1 MAAVLHRS
9 AISWQ
14 DVLDAHA
21 TLFEAVVTDAS
32 VALVPR
38 WRVDA
43 QGQRRANIMPRTEP
57 VPMQLWLRE
66 AQAMQLREGVFTG
79 LASLDSDLL
88 LIAEDGALEDALA
101 HERPLSELKRL
112 LRRNRVLFMV
122 LRTRDALRERG
133 WTEFLEALGLPFLG
147 TCR

>member
-1 MAAVLHRS
+1 MAALAQSVLD
-9 AISWQ
+9 WQ
-14 DVLDAHA
+14 PVLDAHVG
-21 TLFEAVVTDAS
+21 LFEPLALGAS

-38 WRVDA
+38 WREDA
-43 QGQRRANIMPRTEP
+43 QGVRRANIMPKTDP

-66 AQAMQLREGVFTG
+66 PLAMRARSSIFTG
-79 LASLDSDLL
+79 LASLASDVL
-88 LIAEDGALEDALA
+88 LIAEDGALETALT
-101 HERPLSELKRL
+101 HERPLSELKRQ

-122 LRTRDALRERG
+122 LRTRDELRERG

>member
-1 MAAVLHRS
+1 MAAVAQL
-9 AISWQ
+9 ALDWQ
-14 DVLDAHA
+14 PVLDAHA
-21 TLFEAVVTDAS
+21 ELFEPLVPGAS

-38 WRVDA
+38 WRIDA
-43 QGQRRANIMPRTEP
+43 QGQRRANVMPKTES

-66 AQAMQLREGVFTG
+66 PQAMRVRSSIFTG
-79 LASLDSDLL
+79 LASLASDVL
-88 LIAEDGALEDALA
+88 LIAEDGALESALG

-122 LRTRDALRERG
+122 LRTRDELRERG

>member
-1 MAAVLHRS
+1 MAVVAQPVFD
-9 AISWQ
+9 WQ
-14 DVLDAHA
+14 PVLDVHVE
-21 TLFEAVVTDAS
+21 LFEPLATGVS

-38 WRVDA
+38 WREDS
-43 QGQRRANIMPRTEP
+43 QGLRRANIMPKTEP
-57 VPMQLWLRE
+57 VSMMLWLRE
-66 AQAMQLREGVFTG
+66 AQAMRVREGIFTG
-79 LASLDSDLL
+79 LASLASDVL
-88 LIAEDGALEDALA
+88 LIVEDGALDAALA

-122 LRTRDALRERG
+122 LRTRDELRERG

>member
-1 MAAVLHRS
+1 MAVA
-9 AISWQ
+9 AQPAFDWQ
-14 DVLDAHA
+14 PVLDAHVG
-21 TLFEAVVTDAS
+21 LFEALVPGAS

-38 WRVDA
+38 WREDA
-43 QGQRRANIMPRTEP
+43 QGVRRANVMPRTEP
-57 VPMQLWLRE
+57 VPMMLWLRE
-66 AQAMQLREGVFTG
+66 AQAIRVRDGIFTG
-79 LASLDSDLL
+79 LASLASDVL
-88 LIAEDGALEDALA
+88 LIVEDGALDVALA

-122 LRTRDALRERG
+122 LRTRDELRERG

>member
-1 MAAVLHRS
+1 MAALPQTTLG
-9 AISWQ
+9 WQ
-14 DVLDAHA
+14 PVLDAHVE
-21 TLFEAVVTDAS
+21 LFEPLMPGSS

-38 WRVDA
+38 WRSDA
-43 QGQRRANIMPRTEP
+43 QGQRRANVMPKTEP
-57 VPMQLWLRE
+57 APMLLWLRE
-66 AQAMQLREGVFTG
+66 PQAMRVRDGIFTG
-79 LASLDSDLL
+79 LASLGSDLL
-88 LIAEDGALEDALA
+88 FIAEAGALESALA

-122 LRTRDALRERG
+122 LRTRDELRERG

>member
-1 MAAVLHRS
+1 MAVVAQPVFG
-9 AISWQ
+9 WQ
-14 DVLDAHA
+14 PVLDVHVE
-21 TLFEAVVTDAS
+21 LFEPLATGVS

-38 WRVDA
+38 WREDS
-43 QGQRRANIMPRTEP
+43 QGLRRANIMPKTEP
-57 VPMQLWLRE
+57 VPMMLWLRE
-66 AQAMQLREGVFTG
+66 AQAMRVREGIFTG
-79 LASLDSDLL
+79 LASLASDVL
-88 LIAEDGALEDALA
+88 LIVEDGALDVALA

-122 LRTRDALRERG
+122 LRTRDELRERG

>member
-1 MAAVLHRS
+1 MAALPQI
-9 AISWQ
+9 ALDWQ
-14 DVLDAHA
+14 PLLDAHVG
-21 TLFEAVVTDAS
+21 LFEPLVPGAS

-38 WRVDA
+38 WRIDA
-43 QGQRRANIMPRTEP
+43 QGQRRANVMPKTDP
-57 VPMQLWLRE
+57 VPMLLWLRE
-66 AQAMQLREGVFTG
+66 AQAMRVCEGIFNG
-79 LASLDSDLL
+79 LASLDSDVL
-88 LIAEDGALEDALA
+88 LIAEDGALEAALG

-122 LRTRDALRERG
+122 LRTRDELRERG

>member
-1 MAAVLHRS
+1 MAALPQI
-9 AISWQ
+9 ALDWQ
-14 DVLDAHA
+14 PALDAHVG
-21 TLFEAVVTDAS
+21 LFEPLVPGAS

-38 WRVDA
+38 WRIDH
-43 QGQRRANIMPRTEP
+43 QGQRRANVMPKTDP
-57 VPMQLWLRE
+57 VPMLLWLRE
-66 AQAMQLREGVFTG
+66 PQAMRVRHGIFTG

-88 LIAEDGALEDALA
+88 FIVEDGALESALA

-122 LRTRDALRERG
+122 LRTRDELRERG
-133 WTEFLEALGLPFLG
+133 WSEFLETLGLPFLG

>member
-1 MAAVLHRS
+1 MAALPQTMLD
-9 AISWQ
+9 WQ
-14 DVLDAHA
+14 PVLDAHVG
-21 TLFEAVVTDAS
+21 LFEPLVINAS

-43 QGQRRANIMPRTEP
+43 QGERRANVMPKTDP
-57 VPMQLWLRE
+57 LPMQLWLRE
-66 AQAMQLREGVFTG
+66 PQAMRVRDGIFTG
-79 LASLDSDLL
+79 LASLASDVLL
-88 LIAEDGALEDALA
+88 VTEDGALEAALA

-112 LRRNRVLFMV
+112 LRRNQVLFMV
-122 LRTRDALRERG
+122 LRTRDELRERG

>member
-1 MAAVLHRS
+1 MAAAAQPVFD
-9 AISWQ
+9 WQ
-14 DVLDAHA
+14 PVLDAHA
-21 TLFEAVVTDAS
+21 GLFEALVPGAS

-38 WRVDA
+38 WRIGA
-43 QGQRRANIMPRTEP
+43 QGQRRANVMPTTDP

-66 AQAMQLREGVFTG
+66 PQAMRVHDGLFTG
-79 LASLDSDLL
+79 LASLASDLL
-88 LIAEDGALEDALA
+88 FIAEDGALESALQ

-122 LRTRDALRERG
+122 LRTRDELRERG
-133 WTEFLEALGLPFLG
+133 WTEFIEALGLPFLG

>member
-1 MAAVLHRS
+1 MAAVLHGS

-14 DVLDAHA
+14 NVLDAHA
-21 TLFEAVVTDAS
+21 ELFEPVVTDAS
-32 VALVPR
+32 VALVAR

-43 QGQRRANIMPRTEP
+43 QGQRRANVMPKTDP
-57 VPMQLWLRE
+57 VPMQLWQRE
-66 AQAMQLREGVFTG
+66 VQAMQLHKGVFTG
-79 LASLDSDLL
+79 LASLTSDLL
-88 LIAEDGALEDALA
+88 LIAEDGALDDALA

-122 LRTRDALRERG
+122 LRTRDELRERG